1 MSSLCVVPNKGGPE
15 RRSSGANRER
25 DVSKYDS
32 VIAGRRAEA
41 RAAIKDDGN
50 GGELE
55 KRARLVT
62 DAAHTTEAA
71 ILVCECGVTERPG
84 RAPFA
89 FVCSSFVSNKQNKE
103 ATKGFNQHI
112 E

>member
-1 MSSLCVVPNKGGPE
+1 MSSLCVVSNKGGTE

-32 VIAGRRAEA
+32 VITGRRAEA

-50 GGELE
+50 GGEFK
-55 KRARLVT
+55 KRARLVM

-71 ILVCECGVTERPG
+71 ILVGVCGVTERPG

-103 ATKGFNQHI
+103 ATKRFNQHI

>member
-1 MSSLCVVPNKGGPE
+1 MWSATKGE
-15 RRSSGANRER
+15 QRRSSSANRER

-32 VIAGRRAEA
+32 VIAEERGA

-50 GGELE
+50 GGEFK
-55 KRARLVT
+55 KRVHLVIDT
-62 DAAHTTEAA
+62 AHTTEAA
-71 ILVCECGVTERPG
+71 ILVGVCGVTERPG

-89 FVCSSFVSNKQNKE
+89 FVCSSFVSNKQNKK
-103 ATKGFNQHI
+103 ATKRFNQHT